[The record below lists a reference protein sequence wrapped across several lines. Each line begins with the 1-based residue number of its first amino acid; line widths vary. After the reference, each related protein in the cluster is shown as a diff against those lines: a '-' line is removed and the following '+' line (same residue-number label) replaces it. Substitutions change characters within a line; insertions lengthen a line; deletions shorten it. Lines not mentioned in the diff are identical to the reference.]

1 MPECE
6 FLNCVCPAPRIYTGS
21 FDDKTE
27 RHFVHSP
34 KFNNGMIC
42 FVERTKP
49 IRDMLSAQRALKN
62 SDPIMLRSNGG
73 NTFFV
78 GKTLFETEST
88 LEIYSATKNW
98 SRKSPALPPKN
109 AMKTL

>member
-1 MPECE
+1 
-6 FLNCVCPAPRIYTGS
+6 
-21 FDDKTE
+21 
-27 RHFVHSP
+27 
-34 KFNNGMIC
+34 
-42 FVERTKP
+42 
-49 IRDMLSAQRALKN
+49 
-62 SDPIMLRSNGG
+62 MLRSNGG